1 MLTCI
6 ISLMELVH
14 HHPHYNQN
22 VDVVTEIVTAIFKI
36 VKTRSTKVK
45 QSNRKI
51 TNIFSEV
58 FNDNSSFLHLG
69 PPPSDCLAAMFL
81 FDSAVDTHKNCT
93 LRVTSMPPAHL
104 FIRYF

>member
-1 MLTCI
+1 
-6 ISLMELVH
+6 MELVH

-22 VDVVTEIVTAIFKI
+22 VDVVTEIVTAILKI

-51 TNIFSEV
+51 SNIFSKL
-58 FNDNSSFLHLG
+58 FNDNSGFLHL
-69 PPPSDCLAAMFL
+69 PPPHPPLDCLAAMFL

-104 FIRYF
+104 FIHYF